1 MRPAGTYDT
10 TYGQDMAT
18 VRTRAQW
25 IMLAVFLAFLLAF
38 PYFGGIRWI
47 GVFNLM
53 GITLIAVFGL
63 HITTGLCGQI
73 NLGQAA
79 FVAVGAYT
87 STVLTSKLGVPFLV
101 ALPLAGIMGGIVGL
115 IFGAPSLRIKGFYLA
130 MSTLAAQFIIIW
142 FILHIDDILHK
153 LGILD
158 LEKAFLGGAA
168 GMTVPY
174 ASIGGFVFDTDTKM
188 YYLIIALTLIAGLA
202 ALNLTRTRAGRAF
215 TAVRDNDLAAEVM
228 GINLFYYKL
237 LAFFIGCFYAGIAG
251 SLWAHGYSFS
261 IQPQQFTLKGSVW
274 YLGMIVV
281 GGIGSTLGAVLGTV
295 SILLLDKVFAPYIS
309 PLLAAAFPFLRAN
322 VTYAAGAILFAL
334 VIIIFLVKQPRG
346 LAHWWQLIKA
356 SYRLWPYSY

>member
-53 GITLIAVFGL
+53 GITLITVFGL

-79 FVAVGAYT
+79 FMAVGAYT
-87 STVLTSKLGVPFLV
+87 SAVLTTKLGLPFLV
-101 ALPLAGIMGGIVGL
+101 ALPCAGIMAGAVGL
-115 IFGAPSLRIKGFYLA
+115 FFGAPSLRIKGFYLA

-142 FILHIDDILHK
+142 AVTK
-153 LGILD
+153 LFGT
-158 LEKAFLGGAA
+158 AA
-168 GMTVPY
+168 MSVRY
-174 ASIGGFVFDTDTKM
+174 ASIGGFLFDTDTKM
-188 YYLIIALTLIAGLA
+188 YYLIITLTLIAGLA

-237 LAFFIGCFYAGIAG
+237 LAFFIGCLYAGIAG
-251 SLWAHGYSFS
+251 SLWAHCWSFS
-261 IQPQQFTLKGSVW
+261 IQPLQFTLRDSVW
-274 YLGMIVV
+274 YLGMIIV
-281 GGIGSTLGAVLGTV
+281 GGVGSPLGAVLGTV
-295 SILLLDKVFAPYIS
+295 SIRLLDKVFAPYIS
-309 PLLAAAFPFLRAN
+309 PILAAAFPFLRAN

-334 VIIIFLVKQPRG
+334 VIIIFLIKQPRG

-356 SYRLWPYSY
+356 SYRLWPYGY

>member
-18 VRTRAQW
+18 VRTKAQW
-25 IMLAVFLAFLLAF
+25 IMLALFLVFLLAF

-47 GVFNLM
+47 GVFSLM

-79 FVAVGAYT
+79 FMAVGAYT
-87 STVLTSKLGVPFLV
+87 SAVLTTKLGLPFLV
-101 ALPLAGIMGGIVGL
+101 ALPCAGIMAGAVGL

-142 FILHIDDILHK
+142 AVTK
-153 LGILD
+153 L
-158 LEKAFLGGAA
+158 FGAA
-168 GMTVPY
+168 AMSVPY
-174 ASIGGFVFDTDTKM
+174 ASIGGFVFDTDTTM

-251 SLWAHGYSFS
+251 SLWAQHYITVLPG
-261 IQPQQFTLKGSVW
+261 QFTLEDSVW
-274 YLGMIVV
+274 YLGMIIV
-281 GGIGSTLGAVLGTV
+281 GGVGSTLGAVLGTV
-295 SILLLDKVFAPYIS
+295 FIRLLGVFADYIS
-309 PLLAAAFPFLRAN
+309 PILAATFPLVRMN
-322 VTYAAGAILFAL
+322 VTYATGAILFAL
-334 VIIIFLVKQPRG
+334 VIIIFLIKVPRG
-346 LAHWWQLIKA
+346 LAHLWAILKA
-356 SYRLWPYSY
+356 SYRLWPYAY

>member
-18 VRTRAQW
+18 VRTKAQW
-25 IMLAVFLAFLLAF
+25 IMLALFLAFLLAF
-38 PYFGGIRWI
+38 PHFSGIRWT
-47 GVFNLM
+47 GVFSLM

-79 FVAVGAYT
+79 FMAVGAYT
-87 STVLTSKLGVPFLV
+87 SAVLTSKLGLPFLV
-101 ALPLAGIMGGIVGL
+101 ALPCAGIMAGIVGL

-142 FILHIDDILHK
+142 AVTK
-153 LGILD
+153 L
-158 LEKAFLGGAA
+158 FGAA
-168 GMTVPY
+168 AMSVPY
-174 ASIGGFVFDTDTKM
+174 ASIGGFVLDTDTKM

-228 GINLFYYKL
+228 GINLFFYKL

-251 SLWAHGYSFS
+251 SLWAHCYSFS
-261 IQPQQFTLKGSVW
+261 IQPLQFTLKESVW

-295 SILLLDKVFAPYIS
+295 SIRLLDKVFAPYIS

-334 VIIIFLVKQPRG
+334 VIIIFLTKQPRG
-346 LAHWWQLIKA
+346 LAHWWQIIKT
-356 SYRLWPYSY
+356 SYRLWPYAH

>member
-1 MRPAGTYDT
+1 
-10 TYGQDMAT
+10 
-18 VRTRAQW
+18 
-25 IMLAVFLAFLLAF
+25 
-38 PYFGGIRWI
+38 
-47 GVFNLM
+47 
-53 GITLIAVFGL
+53 
-63 HITTGLCGQI
+63 
-73 NLGQAA
+73 
-79 FVAVGAYT
+79 
-87 STVLTSKLGVPFLV
+87 
-101 ALPLAGIMGGIVGL
+101 
-115 IFGAPSLRIKGFYLA
+115 

-142 FILHIDDILHK
+142 AVTK
-153 LGILD
+153 L
-158 LEKAFLGGAA
+158 FGAA
-168 GMTVPY
+168 AMSVPY

-237 LAFFIGCFYAGIAG
+237 LAFFIGCFFAGIAG
-251 SLWAHGYSFS
+251 SLWAHSYSFS
-261 IQPQQFTLKGSVW
+261 IQPLQFTLKDSVW

-281 GGIGSTLGAVLGTV
+281 GGIGSPLGAVLGTV
-295 SILLLDKVFAPYIS
+295 SIRLLDKVFAPYIS

-346 LAHWWQLIKA
+346 LAHWWQIIKA

>member
-1 MRPAGTYDT
+1 MRPAGTYDIS
-10 TYGQDMAT
+10 YAQDMAT

-25 IMLAVFLAFLLAF
+25 IMLALFLAFLLAF
-38 PYFGGIRWI
+38 PHFGGIRWT
-47 GVFNLM
+47 GVFSLM

-79 FVAVGAYT
+79 FMAVGAYT
-87 STVLTSKLGVPFLV
+87 SAILTSKLGLPFLV
-101 ALPLAGIMGGIVGL
+101 ALPGAGIMAGVVGL

-142 FILHIDDILHK
+142 AVTK
-153 LGILD
+153 L
-158 LEKAFLGGAA
+158 FGAA
-168 GMTVPY
+168 AVSVPY

-251 SLWAHGYSFS
+251 SLWAHCYSFS
-261 IQPQQFTLKGSVW
+261 IQPLQFTLRDSVW

-295 SILLLDKVFAPYIS
+295 SIRLLDKVFSPYIS

-334 VIIIFLVKQPRG
+334 VIIIFLIKEPRG
-346 LAHWWQLIKA
+346 LAHRWQIFKA
-356 SYRLWPYSY
+356 SYRLWPYNY